1 MLFSVI
7 SFIIGLLITYF
18 FFDTDKSVPRGKRW
32 FWNIFLGFWV
42 GFAIAIVL
50 HACSYPFTVE
60 TTYRTKTKPIVAA
73 KVDSRISGHMEFYW
87 IGRIDEIDYYFVITD
102 DGGLYKQ
109 RRVPVES
116 TVIVETDDKPYIKI
130 KEKYAGSSLPEW
142 VRIKCKPN
150 ILVGEEDTIFVP
162 RGTISS
168 NSKFE
173 IF

>member
-7 SFIIGLLITYF
+7 SFIIGLLITF
-18 FFDTDKSVPRGKRW
+18 LFLDRDKFLPKGKRL
-32 FWNIFLGFWV
+32 FLNIFLGFWV

-73 KVDSRISGHMEFYW
+73 KADSRISGSMVFYW
-87 IGRIDEIDYYFVITD
+87 RGRINEIDYYFVLTD

-109 RRVPVES
+109 RRVPAES
-116 TVIVETDDKPYIKI
+116 TVIVETDGKPYIKI
-130 KEKYAGSSLPEW
+130 KEKYAGSSLPESI
-142 VRIKCKPN
+142 RIKCKPN

-162 RGTISS
+162 RGTISA